1 MAETQF
7 NVIKARYVASAVR
20 ADQYP
25 PEDLPEIAF
34 IGRSNVGKSSLINS
48 LCRHHGLARVSASPG
63 KTQTINFYAV
73 TAKLPDERRLEW
85 YLVDLPGYGYA
96 RTGQAQR
103 RQWTRFVEEY
113 FLRSSRLKLVCQL
126 VDLRHLP
133 QASDVA
139 MYDWLKTH
147 DLTVQVVAT
156 KADKIGRTHLARHI
170 AAIKNGLQL
179 ETGGIIA
186 YSALSGQG
194 RNDLLDA
201 IGQILLK

>member
-1 MAETQF
+1 MQL
-7 NVIKARYVASAVR
+7 NVIKAQYVASAVR
-20 ADQYP
+20 PDQYP
-25 PEDLPEIAF
+25 PEELPEIAF

-63 KTQTINFYAV
+63 KTQTINFYVV
-73 TAKLPDERRLEW
+73 TAKLPNERRLEW

-96 RTGQAQR
+96 RAGQAQR

-113 FLRSSRLKLVCQL
+113 FLRSPRLKLVCQL
-126 VDLRHLP
+126 VDLRHPP

-139 MYDWLKTH
+139 MYGWLKTH
-147 DLTVQVVAT
+147 NLPVQVVAT
-156 KADKIGRTHLARHI
+156 KADKIGRTHVARHL
-170 AAIKNGLQL
+170 AAIKNGLEL

-186 YSALSGQG
+186 YSALNGQG
-194 RNDLLDA
+194 RDDLLDV